1 MTDVSS
7 TSALSGTEALTDAV
21 SKGKDSA
28 SSSLQLS
35 EDLNSF
41 LYLLTTQLKYQ
52 DPLSPMD
59 STEFTNQLVQYA
71 EVEQTIQTN
80 SYLETVIMQ
89 NNMGMSSQAVSY
101 MDQVV
106 QAQTNYVPLQDGFG
120 KFAYITDTD
129 AASCTVAIQD
139 SDGNFVKTFTGELP
153 AGRHV
158 IDWDGTD
165 NDGQKLPDG
174 AYKIIVTATAADG
187 KDVSVT
193 TTAYGKV
200 TGVAYDGDL
209 IALGMGDVV
218 VNMNS
223 ILAIHGED
231 VLKPE
236 NSGDDNV
243 TPPDTDGDTGSDTD
257 TGNDTGTDGDSTS
270 EAA

>member
-7 TSALSGTEALTDAV
+7 TSALSGTAALTDAV
-21 SKGKDSA
+21 EKGKDS
-28 SSSLQLS
+28 SSSALQLS

-52 DPLSPMD
+52 DPLDPMD
-59 STEFTNQLVQYA
+59 SSEFTNQLVQYA

-80 SYLETVIMQ
+80 SYLETIISQ
-89 NNMGMSSQAVSY
+89 NNAGMSSQAVSY

-106 QAQTNYVPLQDGFG
+106 QAQTGYVPLQDGFA
-120 KFAYITDTD
+120 KFAYITDAD
-129 AASCTVAIQD
+129 ATSCVVAVQD
-139 SDGNFVKTFTGELP
+139 SDGNFVKTFTGELT

-158 IDWDGTD
+158 VDWDGTD
-165 NDGQKLPDG
+165 NEGNKLPDG
-174 AYKIIVTATAADG
+174 AYKIVVTATGADG
-187 KDVSVT
+187 KDVGIT
-193 TTAYGKV
+193 TTTYGKV

-223 ILAIHGED
+223 VLAIHGKD

-236 NSGDDNV
+236 STGDSVIPPTEDGNGSAGENNSG
-243 TPPDTDGDTGSDTD
+243 
-257 TGNDTGTDGDSTS
+257 TGTGDSSES

>member
-1 MTDVSS
+1 MSDVSS
-7 TSALSGTEALTDAV
+7 TSALSGTEALSDAV
-21 SKGKDSA
+21 SKGKDS
-28 SSSLQLS
+28 SSSALQLS

-59 STEFTNQLVQYA
+59 SSEFTNQLVQYA

-80 SYLETVIMQ
+80 SYLETIILQ

-106 QAQTNYVPLQDGFG
+106 QAQTSYVPLQDGFA
-120 KFAYITDTD
+120 KFAYITDAD
-129 AASCTVAIQD
+129 ATSCTVAVQD

-158 IDWDGTD
+158 VDWDGTD

-174 AYKIIVTATAADG
+174 AYKIVVTATAADG
-187 KDVSVT
+187 SDVGVT

-223 ILAIHGED
+223 VLAIHGQNELNPD
-231 VLKPE
+231 KSE
-236 NSGDDNV
+236 GGSGNDE
-243 TPPDTDGDTGSDTD
+243 TPPD
-257 TGNDTGTDGDSTS
+257 TGNDTGTDEDSTS

>member
-1 MTDVSS
+1 MSDVSS
-7 TSALSGTEALTDAV
+7 TSALTGTQALNDAAE
-21 SKGKDSA
+21 KGKDST
-28 SSSLQLS
+28 SSALKLS
-35 EDLNSF
+35 EDMNSF

-59 STEFTNQLVQYA
+59 SSEFTNQLVQYA

-80 SYLETVIMQ
+80 SYLETIISQ
-89 NNMGMSSQAVSY
+89 NNAGMSSQAVSY

-106 QAQTNYVPLQDGFG
+106 QSQTSYVPLQDGFA
-120 KFAYITDTD
+120 KFAYITDKE
-129 AASCTVAIQD
+129 AASCVVALQD
-139 SDGNFVKTFTGELP
+139 SDGNFVKTFTGELTS
-153 AGRHV
+153 GRHV

-174 AYKIIVTATAADG
+174 AYKIVVSATS
-187 KDVSVT
+187 KDDSEVGIT

-200 TGVAYDGDL
+200 TGVAYDGDV

-223 ILAIHGED
+223 VLAIHGKD
-231 VLKPE
+231 VLVPE
-236 NSGDDNV
+236 NPDKGDV
-243 TPPDTDGDTGSDTD
+243 VPPDTETPPE
-257 TGNDTGTDGDSTS
+257 NV